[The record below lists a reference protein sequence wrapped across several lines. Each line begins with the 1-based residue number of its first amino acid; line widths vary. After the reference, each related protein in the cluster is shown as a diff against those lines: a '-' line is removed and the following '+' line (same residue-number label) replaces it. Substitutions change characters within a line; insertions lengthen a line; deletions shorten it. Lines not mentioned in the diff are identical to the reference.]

1 MEKRYIIFKFIFN
14 YLVLILIFKNI
25 HYLISINFNDLN
37 NFILVYIPICY
48 LVIKYTFINILNKYN
63 LNKSEYIKIVII
75 SYTIINLI
83 FRMPIFYTLFIILF
97 IIILKDKSY
106 INNETQKRID
116 DYFKNKSNKN

>member
-1 MEKRYIIFKFIFN
+1 MIFKFIFN

-63 LNKSEYIKIVII
+63 LNKIEYIKIVII

>member
-1 MEKRYIIFKFIFN
+1 MEKKYIIFKFIFN

-63 LNKSEYIKIVII
+63 LNKNEYIKIVII

>member
-63 LNKSEYIKIVII
+63 LNKNEYIKIVII
-75 SYTIINLI
+75 IYTIINLI

-116 DYFKNKSNKN
+116 DYFKNNSNKN

>member
-63 LNKSEYIKIVII
+63 LNKNEYIKIVII
-75 SYTIINLI
+75 IYTIINLI